1 MFLKFILAVPSSFFN
16 EATRK
21 VHVTYAACVCGVH
34 AVCKVSGSGLTVGV
48 EAQDTISTCAL
59 PGPHLPQGTRQPLQG
74 PGSLSR
80 S

>member
-16 EATRK
+16 ETTRE

-34 AVCKVSGSGLTVGV
+34 AVCKVSGSALTVGV

-59 PGPHLPQGTRQPLQG
+59 PGMHLPQGTRAASAG
-74 PGSLSR
+74 LSIL
-80 S
+80 